1 MAKKKSTKKSSKKKS
16 SKKKSKKVKS
26 KVTEPINPLKLF
38 KLAKEVREMAHAPY
52 SKFKVGAA
60 LISDRGRTFTGCNVE
75 NASYGATICAE
86 RVAIL
91 KAVSE
96 GVYDFDSIVVVAKS
110 KKLVPPCA
118 QCMQVM
124 AEFCEPDFL
133 IHLADPSSIKKTYR
147 LRELLPYPFNSK
159 FL

>member
-1 MAKKKSTKKSSKKKS
+1 MAKKKS
-16 SKKKSKKVKS
+16 SKKSSKKSKAFRKKQ
-26 KVTEPINPLKLF
+26 KNKTAKPINSSKLF
-38 KLAKEVREMAHAPY
+38 RQAKEARELAHAPY

-60 LISDRGRTFTGCNVE
+60 MISDRGQTFTGCNVE
-75 NASYGATICAE
+75 NASYGGTVCAE

-96 GVYDFDSIVVVAKS
+96 GVRDFDSIVVVAKS

-118 QCMQVM
+118 MCLQTM

-133 IHLADPSSIKKTYR
+133 IHLADPSGIKKAYR
-147 LRELLPYPFNSK
+147 LRELLPYPFNAK
-159 FL
+159 YL